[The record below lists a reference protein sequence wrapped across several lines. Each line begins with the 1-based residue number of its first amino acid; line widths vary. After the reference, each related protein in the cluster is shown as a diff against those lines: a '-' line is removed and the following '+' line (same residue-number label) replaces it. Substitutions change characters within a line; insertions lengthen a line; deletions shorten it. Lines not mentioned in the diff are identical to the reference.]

1 MADSIELDKI
11 KEKRE
16 TLVEQFNSLQDKK
29 KELLKQ
35 MELVDTDI
43 VTMRGAILLC
53 NEWVTELE
61 PDPSIEEET
70 DGGETILRIDW
81 INYYCI
87 N

>member
-1 MADSIELDKI
+1 MAKNIELNKI

-29 KELLKQ
+29 KELLRQ
-35 MELVDTDI
+35 IELVDTDI

-53 NEWVTELE
+53 NECITELE
-61 PDPSIEEET
+61 PETSKEEEAN
-70 DGGETILRIDW
+70 GGQT
-81 INYYCI
+81 N

>member
-1 MADSIELDKI
+1 MAKNIGIDKI
-11 KEKRE
+11 KDKRE

-29 KELLKQ
+29 KELLRQ
-35 MELVDTDI
+35 IELVDTDI

-61 PDPSIEEET
+61 TETSKEEEAN
-70 DGGETILRIDW
+70 GGQT
-81 INYYCI
+81 N

>member
-1 MADSIELDKI
+1 MAQNISLEKI
-11 KEKRE
+11 KEKRD

-43 VTMRGAILLC
+43 VTVRGAILLC
-53 NEWVTELE
+53 NEWVAEIE
-61 PDPSIEEET
+61 PEPSNEEENVGLT
-70 DGGETILRIDW
+70 
-81 INYYCI
+81 N

>member
-1 MADSIELDKI
+1 MAKNIELGKI
-11 KEKRE
+11 KDKRE

-29 KELLKQ
+29 KELLRQ
-35 MELVDTDI
+35 IELVDTDI

-61 PDPSIEEET
+61 PEPSNEEET
-70 DGGETILRIDW
+70 NGGQT
-81 INYYCI
+81 N

>member
-1 MADSIELDKI
+1 MADSIKLDKI

-29 KELLKQ
+29 KELLRQK
-35 MELVDTDI
+35 ELVDTDI

-61 PDPSIEEET
+61 PEPSNEEET
-70 DGGETILRIDW
+70 NGGQT
-81 INYYCI
+81 N